1 MNKQSTTRIQLK
13 INPKFSREVENT
25 IQIKK
30 MKDFIRVATRY
41 AQKTAKA
48 DTVQDEEHL
57 EILRELLNMEDAQL
71 NNDERDSSSELENFN
86 FTL

>member
-1 MNKQSTTRIQLK
+1 
-13 INPKFSREVENT
+13 
-25 IQIKK
+25 
-30 MKDFIRVATRY
+30 MKDYISGAIRY

-71 NNDERDSSSELENFN
+71 TDDERDNSTDLTEFNFN
-86 FTL
+86 L